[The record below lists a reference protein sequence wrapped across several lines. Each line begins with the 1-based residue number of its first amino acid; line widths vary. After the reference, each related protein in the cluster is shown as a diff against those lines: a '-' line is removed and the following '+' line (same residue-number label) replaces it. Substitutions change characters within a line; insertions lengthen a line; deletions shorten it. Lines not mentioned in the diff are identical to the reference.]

1 MSVQAYRER
10 LRTVQLVPMTAYD
23 SQGEVNPGAQRELIS
38 RLRAAGIRVF
48 IPAAGSAE
56 FDGLSHDEIVRVV
69 AATREGAGADAAVM
83 APIGRQVREAIRLG
97 NDALRAGAD
106 SVLVMPLSH
115 PYLSNVGAREYYRAI
130 LDGIDGPVL
139 LYKKADIPSD
149 DVLLELAAHPRL
161 VGVKYAVNDVDA
173 FRRIVQKDGDRIDWY
188 CGTAERFAPFFMSA
202 GARGYTSGAGNLC
215 PRLTLAMHAALV
227 AGDWSGAMRHLEW
240 LQPIEEYRARAGSSY
255 NITFLKYALKHVGL
269 EFGPPRP
276 PNRQLTEAE
285 RQEIDQMLTPIL
297 AAERAIGNVAS

>member
-1 MSVQAYRER
+1 MSHKAYRER

-23 SQGEVNPGAQRELIS
+23 SRGEFCPSTQGQLIA

-56 FDGLSHDEIVRVV
+56 FDALSHDEIVRVV
-69 AATREGAGADAAVM
+69 GATRDAAGPDTAVM
-83 APIGRQVREAIRLG
+83 APVGRQAREAIRLG
-97 NDALRAGAD
+97 REALRAGAD
-106 SVLVMPLSH
+106 SILVMPLAF
-115 PYLSNVGAREYYRAI
+115 PYLSNVGARDYYRAI
-130 LDGIDGPVL
+130 LDEVDAPVL

-149 DVLLELAAHPRL
+149 ELLLELADHPRL

-173 FRRIVQKDGDRIDWY
+173 FRRIVQKDHDRIDWY
-188 CGTAERFAPFFMSA
+188 CGTAERFAPFFMVA

-215 PRLTLAMHAALV
+215 PKLTLAMHAALA
-227 AGDWSGAMRHLEW
+227 AGHWNEAMKHLES

-255 NITFLKYALKHVGL
+255 NITFLKYALRHLGL

-276 PNRQLTEAE
+276 PNRQLTDAE
-285 RQEIDQMLTPIL
+285 RREIDQLMPPIL
-297 AAERAIGNVAS
+297 AAERAAGG

>member
-1 MSVQAYRER
+1 MSHKAYRER

-23 SQGEVNPGAQRELIS
+23 SHGEFCPSTQGQLIA

-56 FDGLSHDEIVRVV
+56 FDALTHDEIVRVV
-69 AATREGAGADAAVM
+69 GATRDAAGSDAAVM
-83 APIGRQVREAIRLG
+83 APVGRQAREAIRLG
-97 NDALRAGAD
+97 RDALRAGAD
-106 SVLVMPLSH
+106 SILVMPLAF
-115 PYLSNVGAREYYRAI
+115 PYLSNAGARDYYRAI
-130 LDGIDGPVL
+130 LDEIDAPVL

-149 DVLLELAAHPRL
+149 ELLLELADHPRL

-173 FRRIVQKDGDRIDWY
+173 FRRIVQKDHDRIDWY
-188 CGTAERFAPFFMSA
+188 CGTAERFAPFFMVA

-215 PRLTLAMHAALV
+215 PKLTLAMHAALV
-227 AGDWSGAMRHLEW
+227 AGHWNDALKHLES

-255 NITFLKYALKHVGL
+255 NITFLKYALRHVGL

-276 PNRQLTEAE
+276 PNRQLTDAE
-285 RQEIDQMLTPIL
+285 RREIDQLMPPIL
-297 AAERAIGNVAS
+297 AAERAAGG